1 MKRNDCI
8 PSVSQAYQLKEKCQ
22 TGILTPEA
30 VAVIMGK
37 EKVNKK
43 ETLKIPIQ
51 RVRKFFP
58 ASYTTAQIEEEIM
71 KLCEAR
77 YRAAVTTQQ

>member
-1 MKRNDCI
+1 
-8 PSVSQAYQLKEKCQ
+8 
-22 TGILTPEA
+22 
-30 VAVIMGK
+30 MGK

-58 ASYTTAQIEEEIM
+58 ASYTTAQIEEEI
-71 KLCEAR
+71 
-77 YRAAVTTQQ
+77 VIWSIPFTPGF

>member
-1 MKRNDCI
+1 MKRHHCI
-8 PSVSQAYQLKEKCQ
+8 PSVSQAYRLKEESQ
-22 TGILTPEA
+22 AETLTPEA

-58 ASYTTAQIEEEIM
+58 ASCTTAQIEEEIM

>member
-1 MKRNDCI
+1 
-8 PSVSQAYQLKEKCQ
+8 
-22 TGILTPEA
+22 
-30 VAVIMGK
+30 MGK